1 MCQRRSLN
9 QQLNRAT
16 LAMEEILKTTLLEYE
31 KSAFL
36 IDFVKHSSGKKYV
49 SITQTIHDEESDHLR
64 TIKINPSLL
73 SDIVKVLNTYL
84 DIFPVIKDEPKRI
97 ENDTRH
103 KLRPKGLTESQKTAI
118 QERYLKGVSIPDLT
132 IQFDCKAELIEQILN
147 NSGIAIV
154 DNKLPARYTY
164 NWFRRRKRKR

>member
-1 MCQRRSLN
+1 
-9 QQLNRAT
+9 
-16 LAMEEILKTTLLEYE
+16 MEEILKTTLLEYE

-49 SITQTIHDEESDHLR
+49 RITQTIHDEASDHLR

-73 SDIVKVLNTYL
+73 IDIVKVLNAYHDL
-84 DIFPVIKDEPKRI
+84 FPVIKDEPKRI
-97 ENDTRH
+97 ENDTR
-103 KLRPKGLTESQKTAI
+103 RPKGLTEPQKTAI

-147 NSGIAIV
+147 NNGIAIV

-164 NWFRRRKRKR
+164 NWFRRRKKKR